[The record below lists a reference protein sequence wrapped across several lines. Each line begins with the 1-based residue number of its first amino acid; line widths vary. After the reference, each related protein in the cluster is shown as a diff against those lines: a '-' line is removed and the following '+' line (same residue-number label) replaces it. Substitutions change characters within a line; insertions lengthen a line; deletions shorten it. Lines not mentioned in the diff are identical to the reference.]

1 MIRWIL
7 LKLIRFYQL
16 FISPALP
23 PSCIYE
29 PSCSKYT
36 YQAIA
41 KHGALKGTYLGI
53 RRILR
58 CHPWAQGG
66 YDPVPDEVI
75 FAFRPVSPVDVPD
88 RLHHPRRHPTAS
100 AEEQS
105 DAERTT
111 KPTGQ
116 VVREWARVL
125 TERHPEVLRVGYI
138 TNPADGDNN
147 GHLDVLLI
155 VAQSDLP
162 FEQRAAAWHVDT
174 LPVPVD
180 LMVYTLDEWLRIPR
194 DSRFAQAVQRE
205 ARWVFERGKAEGSS
219 V

>member
-29 PSCSKYT
+29 PSCSRYT

-75 FAFRPVSPVDVPD
+75 FAFRPVSPADVPGM
-88 RLHHPRRHPTAS
+88 LHLTRRHPAAS
-100 AEEQS
+100 AEERS
-105 DAERTT
+105 DTEQATE
-111 KPTGQ
+111 PDEQ
-116 VVREWARVL
+116 VVREWAQKV
-125 TERHPEVLRVGYI
+125 TERHPEVLRVGYVS
-138 TNPADGDNN
+138 NPADGNKN
-147 GHLDVLLI
+147 GHLEILLI
-155 VAQSDLP
+155 VAPSDLP
-162 FEQRAAAWHVDT
+162 FEQRAAAWEADT
-174 LPVPVD
+174 PPVPGK
-180 LMVYTLDEWLRIPR
+180 LNVYTLNEW
-194 DSRFAQAVQRE
+194 SRLPHQAQ
-205 ARWVFERGKAEGSS
+205 WVFEREQALR
-219 V
+219 

>member
-75 FAFRPVSPVDVPD
+75 FAFRPVSPADVPGM
-88 RLHHPRRHPTAS
+88 LHLTRRHPAAS
-100 AEEQS
+100 AEERS
-105 DAERTT
+105 DTEQATE
-111 KPTGQ
+111 PDEQ
-116 VVREWARVL
+116 VVREWAQKV
-125 TERHPEVLRVGYI
+125 TERHPEVLRVGYVS
-138 TNPADGDNN
+138 NPADGNKN
-147 GHLDVLLI
+147 GHLEILLI
-155 VAQSDLP
+155 VAPSDLP
-162 FEQRAAAWHVDT
+162 FEQRAAAWEADT
-174 LPVPVD
+174 PPVPGK
-180 LMVYTLDEWLRIPR
+180 LNVYTLNEWSHLPHQ
-194 DSRFAQAVQRE
+194 AQ
-205 ARWVFERGKAEGSS
+205 WVFERE
-219 V
+219 

>member
-75 FAFRPVSPVDVPD
+75 FAFRPVSPADVPD

-155 VAQSDLP
+155 VARSDLP
-162 FEQRAAAWHVDT
+162 FEQRAAAWEADT
-174 LPVPVD
+174 LPVPGK
-180 LMVYTLDEWLRIPR
+180 LNVYTLNEWSHP
-194 DSRFAQAVQRE
+194 SHQVQ
-205 ARWVFERGKAEGSS
+205 WVFERDQALR
-219 V
+219 

>member
-75 FAFRPVSPVDVPD
+75 FAFRPVSPADVPGM
-88 RLHHPRRHPTAS
+88 LHLTQRHPAAS
-100 AEEQS
+100 AEERS
-105 DAERTT
+105 DTEQATE
-111 KPTGQ
+111 PDEQ
-116 VVREWARVL
+116 VVREWAQKV
-125 TERHPEVLRVGYI
+125 TERHPEVLRVGYVS
-138 TNPADGDNN
+138 NPADGNKN
-147 GHLDVLLI
+147 GHLEILLI
-155 VAQSDLP
+155 VAPSDLP
-162 FEQRAAAWHVDT
+162 FEQRAAAWEADT
-174 LPVPVD
+174 PPVPGK
-180 LMVYTLDEWLRIPR
+180 LNVYTLNEW
-194 DSRFAQAVQRE
+194 SRLPHQAQ
-205 ARWVFERGKAEGSS
+205 WVFERE
-219 V
+219 

>member
-1 MIRWIL
+1 VIRWIL

-75 FAFRPVSPVDVPD
+75 FAFRPVSPADVPGM
-88 RLHHPRRHPTAS
+88 LHLTQRHPAAS
-100 AEEQS
+100 AEERS
-105 DAERTT
+105 DTEQATE
-111 KPTGQ
+111 PDEQ
-116 VVREWARVL
+116 VVREWAQTV
-125 TERHPEVLRVGYI
+125 TERHPEVLRVGYVS
-138 TNPADGDNN
+138 NPADGNKN
-147 GHLDVLLI
+147 GHLEILLI
-155 VAQSDLP
+155 VAPSDLP
-162 FEQRAAAWHVDT
+162 FEQRAAAWEADT
-174 LPVPVD
+174 PPVPGK
-180 LMVYTLDEWLRIPR
+180 LNVYTLNEW
-194 DSRFAQAVQRE
+194 SRLPHQAQ
-205 ARWVFERGKAEGSS
+205 WVFERE
-219 V
+219 

>member
-29 PSCSKYT
+29 PSCSRYT

-75 FAFRPVSPVDVPD
+75 FAFRPVSPADVPGM
-88 RLHHPRRHPTAS
+88 LHLTQRHPAAS
-100 AEEQS
+100 AEERS
-105 DAERTT
+105 DTEQATE
-111 KPTGQ
+111 PDEQ
-116 VVREWARVL
+116 VVREWAQTV
-125 TERHPEVLRVGYI
+125 TERHPEVLRVGYVS
-138 TNPADGDNN
+138 NPADGNKN
-147 GHLDVLLI
+147 GHLEILLI
-155 VAQSDLP
+155 VAPSDLP
-162 FEQRAAAWHVDT
+162 FEQRAAAWEADT
-174 LPVPVD
+174 PPVPGK
-180 LMVYTLDEWLRIPR
+180 LNVYTLNEW
-194 DSRFAQAVQRE
+194 SRLPHQAQ
-205 ARWVFERGKAEGSS
+205 WVFERE
-219 V
+219 

>member
-1 MIRWIL
+1 VIRWIL

-29 PSCSKYT
+29 PSCSRYT

-75 FAFRPVSPVDVPD
+75 FAFRPVSPADVPGM
-88 RLHHPRRHPTAS
+88 LHLTRRHPAAS
-100 AEEQS
+100 AEERS
-105 DAERTT
+105 DTEQATE
-111 KPTGQ
+111 PDEQ
-116 VVREWARVL
+116 VVREWAQKV
-125 TERHPEVLRVGYI
+125 TERHPEVLRVGYVS
-138 TNPADGDNN
+138 NPADGNKN
-147 GHLDVLLI
+147 GHLEILLI
-155 VAQSDLP
+155 VALSDLP
-162 FEQRAAAWHVDT
+162 FEQRAAAWEADT
-174 LPVPVD
+174 PPVPGK
-180 LMVYTLDEWLRIPR
+180 LNVYTLNEW
-194 DSRFAQAVQRE
+194 SRLPHQAQ
-205 ARWVFERGKAEGSS
+205 WVFERE
-219 V
+219 

>member
-29 PSCSKYT
+29 PSCSRYT

-75 FAFRPVSPVDVPD
+75 FAFRPVSPADVPGM
-88 RLHHPRRHPTAS
+88 LHLTRRHPAAS
-100 AEEQS
+100 AEERS
-105 DAERTT
+105 DTEQATE
-111 KPTGQ
+111 PDEQ
-116 VVREWARVL
+116 VVREWAQTV
-125 TERHPEVLRVGYI
+125 TERHSEVLRVGYVS
-138 TNPADGDNN
+138 NPADGNKN
-147 GHLDVLLI
+147 GHLEILLI
-155 VAQSDLP
+155 VAPSDLP
-162 FEQRAAAWHVDT
+162 FEQRAAAWEADT
-174 LPVPVD
+174 PPVPGK
-180 LMVYTLDEWLRIPR
+180 LNVYTLNEW
-194 DSRFAQAVQRE
+194 SRLPHQAQ
-205 ARWVFERGKAEGSS
+205 WVFERE
-219 V
+219 

>member
-1 MIRWIL
+1 MVRWIL

-75 FAFRPVSPVDVPD
+75 FAFRPVSPADVPGM
-88 RLHHPRRHPTAS
+88 LHLPRQRATTS
-100 AEEQS
+100 AEAPSDTGRITETAEQI
-105 DAERTT
+105 
-111 KPTGQ
+111 
-116 VVREWARVL
+116 VREWSQAL
-125 TERHPEVLRVGYI
+125 IERHPEVLRVGYVG
-138 TNPADGDNN
+138 NPADGHNN
-147 GHLDVLLI
+147 RHLNVLLI

-162 FEQRAAAWHVDT
+162 FEQRAAAWEAGT
-174 LPVPVD
+174 PPAPGSLN
-180 LMVYTLDEWLRIPR
+180 VYTLNEW
-194 DSRFAQAVQRE
+194 SRLPHEAQ
-205 ARWVFERGKAEGSS
+205 WVFEREQALR
-219 V
+219 

>member
-75 FAFRPVSPVDVPD
+75 FAFRPVSPADVPGM
-88 RLHHPRRHPTAS
+88 LHLTRRHPAAS

-111 KPTGQ
+111 EPARQ
-116 VVREWARVL
+116 VVREWAQKV
-125 TERHPEVLRVGYI
+125 TERHPEVLRVGYVS
-138 TNPADGDNN
+138 NPADGNKN
-147 GHLDVLLI
+147 GHLEILLI
-155 VAQSDLP
+155 VAPSDLP
-162 FEQRAAAWHVDT
+162 FEQRAAAWEADT
-174 LPVPVD
+174 PPVPGK
-180 LMVYTLDEWLRIPR
+180 LNVYTLNEW
-194 DSRFAQAVQRE
+194 SRLPHQAQ
-205 ARWVFERGKAEGSS
+205 WVFERE
-219 V
+219 

>member
-1 MIRWIL
+1 VIRWIL

-29 PSCSKYT
+29 PSCSRYT

-75 FAFRPVSPVDVPD
+75 FAFRPVSPADVPGM
-88 RLHHPRRHPTAS
+88 LHLTRRHPAAS
-100 AEEQS
+100 AEERS
-105 DAERTT
+105 DTEQATE
-111 KPTGQ
+111 PDEQ
-116 VVREWARVL
+116 VVREWAQKV
-125 TERHPEVLRVGYI
+125 TERHPEVLRVGYVS
-138 TNPADGDNN
+138 NPADGNKN
-147 GHLDVLLI
+147 GHLEILLI
-155 VAQSDLP
+155 VAPSDLP
-162 FEQRAAAWHVDT
+162 FEQRAAAWEADT
-174 LPVPVD
+174 PPVPGK
-180 LMVYTLDEWLRIPR
+180 LNVYTLNEW
-194 DSRFAQAVQRE
+194 SRLPHQVQ
-205 ARWVFERGKAEGSS
+205 WVFERE
-219 V
+219 

>member
-1 MIRWIL
+1 VIRWIL

-75 FAFRPVSPVDVPD
+75 FAFRPVSPADVPGM
-88 RLHHPRRHPTAS
+88 LHLTRRHPAAS
-100 AEEQS
+100 AEERS
-105 DAERTT
+105 DTEQATE
-111 KPTGQ
+111 PDEQ
-116 VVREWARVL
+116 VVREWAQTV
-125 TERHPEVLRVGYI
+125 TERHPEVLRVGYVS
-138 TNPADGDNN
+138 NPADGNKN
-147 GHLDVLLI
+147 GHLEILLI
-155 VAQSDLP
+155 VAPSDLP
-162 FEQRAAAWHVDT
+162 FEQRAAAWEADT
-174 LPVPVD
+174 PPVPGK
-180 LMVYTLDEWLRIPR
+180 LNVYTLNEW
-194 DSRFAQAVQRE
+194 SRLPHQAQ
-205 ARWVFERGKAEGSS
+205 WVFERE
-219 V
+219 

>member
-1 MIRWIL
+1 VIRWIL

-75 FAFRPVSPVDVPD
+75 FAFRPVSPAEVPGK
-88 RLHHPRRHPTAS
+88 LHLTRRCTA
-100 AEEQS
+100 AFAKEQS
-105 DAERTT
+105 NAEQTT
-111 KPTGQ
+111 VPAGE
-116 VVREWARVL
+116 VVREWARAP
-125 TERHPEVLRVGYI
+125 TERHPEVLRVGYVS
-138 TNPADGDNN
+138 NPADGDKH

-162 FEQRAAAWHVDT
+162 FKQRAAAWEADT
-174 LPVPVD
+174 PPVPGK
-180 LMVYTLDEWLRIPR
+180 LNVYTLNEWSRLPR
-194 DSRFAQAVQRE
+194 QAQ
-205 ARWVFERGKAEGSS
+205 WVFERDQALW
-219 V
+219 

>member
-29 PSCSKYT
+29 PSCSRYT

-75 FAFRPVSPVDVPD
+75 FAFRPVSPADVPGM
-88 RLHHPRRHPTAS
+88 LHLTRRHPAAS
-100 AEEQS
+100 AEERS
-105 DAERTT
+105 DTEQATE
-111 KPTGQ
+111 PDEQ
-116 VVREWARVL
+116 VVREWAQKV
-125 TERHPEVLRVGYI
+125 TERHPEVLRVGYVS
-138 TNPADGDNN
+138 NPADGNKN
-147 GHLDVLLI
+147 GHLEILLI
-155 VAQSDLP
+155 VAPSDLP
-162 FEQRAAAWHVDT
+162 FEQRAAAWEADT
-174 LPVPVD
+174 PPVPGK
-180 LMVYTLDEWLRIPR
+180 LNVYTLNEW
-194 DSRFAQAVQRE
+194 SRLSHQVQ
-205 ARWVFERGKAEGSS
+205 WVFEREQALR
-219 V
+219 

>member
-75 FAFRPVSPVDVPD
+75 FAFRPVSPADVPGM
-88 RLHHPRRHPTAS
+88 LHLTRRHPAAS
-100 AEEQS
+100 AEERS
-105 DAERTT
+105 DTEQATE
-111 KPTGQ
+111 PDEQ
-116 VVREWARVL
+116 VVREWAQAL
-125 TERHPEVLRVGYI
+125 TERHPEVLRVGYAS
-138 TNPADGDNN
+138 NPADGDKNS
-147 GHLDVLLI
+147 HLEILLI
-155 VAQSDLP
+155 VAPSDLP
-162 FEQRAAAWHVDT
+162 FEQRAAAWEADT
-174 LPVPVD
+174 PPVPGK
-180 LMVYTLDEWLRIPR
+180 LNVYTLNEWSQL
-194 DSRFAQAVQRE
+194 SHQVQ
-205 ARWVFERGKAEGSS
+205 WVFERDQALR
-219 V
+219 

>member
-1 MIRWIL
+1 VIRWIL

-75 FAFRPVSPVDVPD
+75 FAFRPVSPADVPGM
-88 RLHHPRRHPTAS
+88 LHRTRRHPAAS

-111 KPTGQ
+111 EPVRQ
-116 VVREWARVL
+116 VVREWAQTV
-125 TERHPEVLRVGYI
+125 TERYPEVLRVGYVS
-138 TNPADGDNN
+138 NPADGDNN
-147 GHLDVLLI
+147 NNNNGHNNGHLEVLLI

-162 FEQRAAAWHVDT
+162 FDQRAAVWEADT
-174 LPVPVD
+174 PPVPGK
-180 LMVYTLDEWLRIPR
+180 LNVYTLNEW
-194 DSRFAQAVQRE
+194 SRLSHQVQ
-205 ARWVFERGKAEGSS
+205 WVFEREQALR
-219 V
+219 